1 MVVATR
7 TADCVATS
15 ATSGWGSGDPLAQ
28 PSVCGLT
35 SGTHVPKSVGPIQA
49 SSGSVMNEGT
59 LLIGRP
65 RPGGPAQRDPPP
77 PSSPHLPVV
86 LAARAAEADQTT
98 GSGGSV
104 HAGGSSSAH
113 SAAPFSSCMRS
124 HGVPRYPD
132 PQPQSPGFPA
142 VVRSAHD
149 VGVSPSQLQTAEQ
162 ACYDTLPINDT
173 NLNHLSLAQCEMLGD
188 CPLVLVQQALTQL
201 REIRPVHALA
211 RRAQMARPHH
221 RRGWGPSF
229 IVSTSKDGF
238 DPYSTQIQTKDKE
251 CKRVE
256 HPNTG
261 EPLMVTP

>member
-1 MVVATR
+1 
-7 TADCVATS
+7 
-15 ATSGWGSGDPLAQ
+15 
-28 PSVCGLT
+28 
-35 SGTHVPKSVGPIQA
+35 
-49 SSGSVMNEGT
+49 
-59 LLIGRP
+59 
-65 RPGGPAQRDPPP
+65 
-77 PSSPHLPVV
+77 
-86 LAARAAEADQTT
+86 
-98 GSGGSV
+98 
-104 HAGGSSSAH
+104 
-113 SAAPFSSCMRS
+113 MRS

-201 REIRPVHALA
+201 EKFA
-211 RRAQMARPHH
+211 RCMRSHGVPKWPDPTIGEGGAPL
-221 RRGWGPSF
+221 F